1 MVPGGAEET
10 GLSTTAVR
18 AQGPFIRSVPLCLV
32 SSRHVVSV
40 SALQMQDSL
49 KQPNCGRSTFLSE
62 LLLRQSKNQ
71 DLYNLHDYIHVFLK
85 PDECVSPP
93 GCTPPPPPF
102 GVSWSPVPRSFEAS
116 RSSVWFDSGILH
128 AGREGGKEG
137 GVGEKKSLT
146 CSFALLVSQSESLLY
161 GGFVLFQLA
170 AQPLTFSHAARES

>member
-40 SALQMQDSL
+40 RALQMQDLL

-62 LLLRQSKNQ
+62 LFFSCDRVKTRTCRG
-71 DLYNLHDYIHVFLK
+71 V
-85 PDECVSPP
+85 
-93 GCTPPPPPF
+93 PPPSPAPPF

-128 AGREGGKEG
+128 AGREGGVE
-137 GVGEKKSLT
+137 EKKSLT
-146 CSFALLVSQSESLLY
+146 CSFALLVFTVRVRVSFTGDLCCFSL
-161 GGFVLFQLA
+161 
-170 AQPLTFSHAARES
+170 PRSR

>member
-40 SALQMQDSL
+40 SALQRQDL
-49 KQPNCGRSTFLSE
+49 LQQPDCGRSTFLSE
-62 LLLRQSKNQ
+62 LFLQQSKNQ
-71 DLYNLHDYIHVFLK
+71 DLYDLHDYIFLK

-93 GCTPPPPPF
+93 GCTAPPPV
-102 GVSWSPVPRSFEAS
+102 GVSRSPVPRSFEAS

-128 AGREGGKEG
+128 AGREARREG
-137 GVGEKKSLT
+137 WGRRK
-146 CSFALLVSQSESLLY
+146 A
-161 GGFVLFQLA
+161 
-170 AQPLTFSHAARES
+170 